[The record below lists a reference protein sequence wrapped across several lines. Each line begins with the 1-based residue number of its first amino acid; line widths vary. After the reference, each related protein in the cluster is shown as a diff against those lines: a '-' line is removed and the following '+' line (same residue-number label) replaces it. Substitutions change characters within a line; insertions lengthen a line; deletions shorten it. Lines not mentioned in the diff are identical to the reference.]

1 MRIIFIE
8 KEPGYNCEHQT
19 DSNSKQ
25 SRFWKDMSKNCAKMS
40 FLLFLNFLATYNF
53 NFGKSYS
60 FIFPYKFGKIYN
72 FIFPCEFAKI
82 IFLYKKYIRDYIQL
96 YSQPYLS
103 EVYSEHFFF
112 LYNIIFTKSKIFS
125 LILLKTF
132 LLVCC
137 KFTLNL
143 Y

>member
-1 MRIIFIE
+1 MFIFLPATYLHMR
-8 KEPGYNCEHQT
+8 KMTAKLKQT
-19 DSNSKQ
+19 K
-25 SRFWKDMSKNCAKMS
+25 RV
-40 FLLFLNFLATYNF
+40 YNF
-53 NFGKSYS
+53 NFGKTYS
-60 FIFPYKFGKIYN
+60 FIFPCKFRKTYN
-72 FIFPCEFAKI
+72 SIFRCEFAKNV
-82 IFLYKKYIRDYIQL
+82 FLYKKYIRDYIQL

-112 LYNIIFTKSKIFS
+112 FYNIFFTKSKIIL